1 MNVPEAKIADLGYTV
16 FMERARGVMARTFGA
31 CELLLATD
39 TMQFDDYGKYLAT
52 VWDAAAKRQRHE
64 EVFPGDCARAFA
76 LGERRATPL
85 AAG

>member
-1 MNVPEAKIADLGYTV
+1 
-16 FMERARGVMARTFGA
+16 
-31 CELLLATD
+31 
-39 TMQFDDYGKYLAT
+39 MQFDDYGTYLAS

-76 LGERRATPL
+76 LGERLATPL